1 MRSER
6 MHPNQKKGV
15 FVMGW
20 FEGLKNK
27 NVHDEDEIEEVEE
40 FEDEVEEE
48 AQEEAAEA
56 VEEPAAPAKTVRMDF
71 RPFGNKNAAAAPKTE
86 SVKPIIEFNE
96 PRGGNTIMDTYTGER
111 SQILLYK
118 PDSLDGI
125 KRIADRVNEKKTV
138 ILNLEGKPEDF
149 IKTVIDFFSG
159 VAYANHGKLSP
170 IADQT
175 YIVTPNNVDMDC
187 PGGANIGDAELGNL
201 NIFES
206 LNNDTF

>member
-1 MRSER
+1 
-6 MHPNQKKGV
+6 
-15 FVMGW
+15 MGW
-20 FEGLKNK
+20 LKGLMNK
-27 NVHDEDEIEEVEE
+27 NDHDEDEIEETEE
-40 FEDEVEEE
+40 FEDEEQEEAEEE
-48 AQEEAAEA
+48 AEVPVQEPVKEEAAP
-56 VEEPAAPAKTVRMDF
+56 VTKTVRMDF
-71 RPFGNKNAAAAPKTE
+71 RSFGGRAAAPKAE
-86 SVKPIIEFNE
+86 SPKPIIEFNE
-96 PRGGNTIMDTYTGER
+96 PQGGNNMMDNYTGER

-201 NIFES
+201 NIFDS
-206 LNNDTF
+206 FGNDTF